1 MCSRRLEFWRGGS
14 ERGAEV
20 GELGTGQACRR
31 RSTTYFQRAGILSVM
46 GNYGEVMRKGVK

>member
-1 MCSRRLEFWRGGS
+1 MCSRRVEFWRGGS